1 MSRWLYD
8 IKLQRFVAKPA
19 SGAVALSDVGPI
31 AQNRIVGRVSAGD
44 GPTEQLTPS
53 AVADMLGLDGYVTD
67 SELATAIEN
76 IHIPAQA
83 ASELI
88 FLSINTMTGVVPRLV
103 GSALLPAG
111 TYQAPSALLG
121 AGDPAYSATLT
132 LETQIGDVLAT
143 VGGVAGGVAW
153 RTASAGFVLAA
164 TTLIEVVLVC
174 SAVNQ
179 PAFVHGLS
187 IIKE

>member
-44 GPTEQLTPS
+44 GQAEQLTPS
-53 AVADMLGLDGYVTD
+53 VVAGMLGLDGYVTD
-67 SELATAIEN
+67 EELVTALSSIGATS
-76 IHIPAQA
+76 QT
-83 ASELI
+83 SQLI
-88 FLSINTMTGVVPRLV
+88 FLAINTMIGTVPHLV
-103 GSALLPAG
+103 GSTVLPAG

-143 VGGVAGGVAW
+143 VGGVAGGVDW
-153 RTASAGFVLAA
+153 RTASAGFTLTA
-164 TTLIEVVLVC
+164 TTLVEFVLVC

-179 PAFVHGLS
+179 PAFIHGLV
-187 IIKE
+187 INKD